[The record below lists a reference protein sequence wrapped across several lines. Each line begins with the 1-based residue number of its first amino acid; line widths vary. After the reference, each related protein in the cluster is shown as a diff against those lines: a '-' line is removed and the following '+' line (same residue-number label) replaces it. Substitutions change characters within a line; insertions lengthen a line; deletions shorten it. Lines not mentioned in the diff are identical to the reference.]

1 MRWLID
7 GYNVIRRDPDLRAHE
22 AESLEAGRRALL
34 VLVAHAA
41 RAGGDRFT
49 VVFDGAPASRS
60 APAAG
65 QVEVSFSRPPEKADD
80 VLVRLARQL
89 GAGSAVV
96 TSDRAVRDAA
106 GRAGCAVIGAEQFLD
121 ALSAAPEPG
130 RSYGRPPTGQGELAD
145 PAPTDE
151 GDLADH
157 ATKDKRDDVDPA
169 PKSGNPRRLSKDAR
183 AAERALRRLRGS

>member
-34 VLVAHAA
+34 GLVAHAA
-41 RAGGDRFT
+41 QAGGDRFT
-49 VVFDGAPASRS
+49 VVFDGAPASRP
-60 APAAG
+60 APTGG
-65 QVEVSFSRPPEKADD
+65 QVEVTFSRPPEKADD
-80 VLVRLARQL
+80 VLVRLARQP

-106 GRAGCAVIGAEQFLD
+106 GRAGCAVISADQFLE
-121 ALSAAPEPG
+121 ALSAEPEP
-130 RSYGRPPTGQGELAD
+130 
-145 PAPTDE
+145 PA
-151 GDLADH
+151 
-157 ATKDKRDDVDPA
+157 ATSTA